1 MRRLYWSFFAGKRRE
16 QKSKCEKK
24 LTVFRPQRSRVIIT
38 ARRAHVWSFDM
49 RCPSLTT
56 AGVSGRVATRCGA
69 SRPVRRT
76 RGRLIAHTS
85 CAHRPVSIRTHSV
98 LRTSSSKA
106 RDDDCAV
113 SWVEDPGLNPS
124 LLCESSVLSVARRF
138 TTQEE
143 WDRYQSPGRYWEML
157 RSTTSS
163 GTARRVSGPV
173 LLLTLFSVAVGYA
186 KLTFPVTAWL
196 AQLHTLQPIV
206 TVAGGAVTLLLA
218 FRTNA
223 AFARFNQATD
233 TFARAVSATRNL
245 SRKMVVWCP
254 VAERARQS
262 KLVCALP
269 WAIKHRGQ
277 GIEGTAAARGE
288 LENVLGDDLM
298 EALLELDA
306 ETKNIPAVV
315 MTEITRGLDV
325 MNESGVDKIYQ
336 LLMDNDLTS
345 LHACVAQV
353 DRIAATPTPVS
364 YARHITRG
372 VLIWLA
378 LFVASLN
385 VTTLVALCIATPA
398 IAFLSW
404 LCLGIDDIGMQ
415 LEQPFTVLAVAQ
427 FCLECEQDVTR
438 EMTASN
444 WTPRMDAV
452 LGKARKVEVEKT
464 ASAFTNAQRTGF
476 DDVVRPGIPGRAFVE
491 PTLNSSLME
500 STQNPDGAKRTA
512 DERRAVGLDAS

>member
-1 MRRLYWSFFAGKRRE
+1 
-16 QKSKCEKK
+16 
-24 LTVFRPQRSRVIIT
+24 
-38 ARRAHVWSFDM
+38 
-49 RCPSLTT
+49 
-56 AGVSGRVATRCGA
+56 
-69 SRPVRRT
+69 
-76 RGRLIAHTS
+76 
-85 CAHRPVSIRTHSV
+85 
-98 LRTSSSKA
+98 
-106 RDDDCAV
+106 
-113 SWVEDPGLNPS
+113 
-124 LLCESSVLSVARRF
+124 
-138 TTQEE
+138 
-143 WDRYQSPGRYWEML
+143 ML

-223 AFARFNQATD
+223 AFARFNQAAD

-245 SRKMVVWCP
+245 SRKMVVRCP

-298 EALLELDA
+298 EALFELDA

-385 VTTLVALCIATPA
+385 VTTLAALCIATPA

>member
-1 MRRLYWSFFAGKRRE
+1 
-16 QKSKCEKK
+16 
-24 LTVFRPQRSRVIIT
+24 
-38 ARRAHVWSFDM
+38 
-49 RCPSLTT
+49 
-56 AGVSGRVATRCGA
+56 
-69 SRPVRRT
+69 
-76 RGRLIAHTS
+76 
-85 CAHRPVSIRTHSV
+85 
-98 LRTSSSKA
+98 
-106 RDDDCAV
+106 
-113 SWVEDPGLNPS
+113 
-124 LLCESSVLSVARRF
+124 
-138 TTQEE
+138 
-143 WDRYQSPGRYWEML
+143 
-157 RSTTSS
+157 
-163 GTARRVSGPV
+163 
-173 LLLTLFSVAVGYA
+173 
-186 KLTFPVTAWL
+186 
-196 AQLHTLQPIV
+196 
-206 TVAGGAVTLLLA
+206 
-218 FRTNA
+218 
-223 AFARFNQATD
+223 
-233 TFARAVSATRNL
+233 
-245 SRKMVVWCP
+245 
-254 VAERARQS
+254 
-262 KLVCALP
+262 
-269 WAIKHRGQ
+269 
-277 GIEGTAAARGE
+277 
-288 LENVLGDDLM
+288 
-298 EALLELDA
+298 
-306 ETKNIPAVV
+306 
-315 MTEITRGLDV
+315 
-325 MNESGVDKIYQ
+325 
-336 LLMDNDLTS
+336 MDNDLTS

-476 DDVVRPGIPGRAFVE
+476 DDVGRPGIPGRAFVE